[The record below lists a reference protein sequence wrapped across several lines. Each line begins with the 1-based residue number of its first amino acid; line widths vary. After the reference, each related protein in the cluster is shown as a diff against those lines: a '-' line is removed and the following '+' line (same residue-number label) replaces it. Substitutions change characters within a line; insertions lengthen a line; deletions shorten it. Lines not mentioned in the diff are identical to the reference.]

1 MAKKSGISNFTP
13 AQLNTRLKKGEL
25 LPVYLLYG
33 PEQGLL
39 QAMAERVMEAA
50 VPKEN
55 QPMLLNRLEGEKLGM
70 DQLSALCRTVP
81 FLGDRRC
88 VAVSDFSLDKLG
100 KSDGEAMKQLLT
112 APTPFT
118 VLLLTY
124 SNPEL
129 DLTKAKWKPYLEAIR
144 KVGAICEFAHKTP
157 AELVKALCAYCTKR
171 GGSLS
176 AQTAAFLVDRCGVEY
191 SLLTAEADKLLAYTQ
206 GREITQEDIQQLC
219 SKTIERSAFDL
230 AAALVEGRA
239 KDAFTMLEELFA
251 LQQKPVMILGAV
263 SASFLDLYRLRLA
276 LDSGRSVSQLAQDF
290 GYRNSWRLERMVRQ
304 AGKYPLKRI
313 QNCVLALAEAD
324 RLLKSSKMEDS
335 VILETA
341 MGRMLSHKNQ

>member
-100 KSDGEAMKQLLT
+100 KSDGEAMKQLLA

-144 KVGAICEFAHKTP
+144 KVGAVCEFAHKTP

-263 SASFLDLYRLRLA
+263 SASFFGSVPVAAGFGQWSERL
-276 LDSGRSVSQLAQDF
+276 SVGPGFWIPQQLAVGTHGTASREVSLKADSKLCA
-290 GYRNSWRLERMVRQ
+290 GIGGSGQ
-304 AGKYPLKRI
+304 AAEI
-313 QNCVLALAEAD
+313 FQNGGQCDPGNRHGQNAVP
-324 RLLKSSKMEDS
+324 
-335 VILETA
+335 
-341 MGRMLSHKNQ
+341 